1 MSPNALSRVAVAT
14 AITVSSITCLP
25 GAVRAATFDLTE
37 ATVSDINIAFDAG
50 ALTSERLA
58 QLYINRINTY
68 DKVGATPLNSI
79 VVVNPDALEIAR
91 ELDLERQTT
100 GPRSKLHGI
109 PLIVKDN
116 YDTFDLPTT
125 GGSLSLAGSIPP
137 NDAFQVRKLRE
148 AGAIVLAKSNMAE
161 FAFSPNQTVSSILG
175 TTRNPYD
182 LSRVPA
188 GSSGGTAAAVA
199 ANFGTLGLGTDTGNS
214 IRGPSSHTALVGIRS
229 TIGVT
234 SRDGIIPLFLNRDI
248 GGPMVRTVED
258 AALVLSTIAGYDPA
272 DPSTAVSKDVE
283 LPDYTAFLDTDG
295 LTGARIGVIDQLF
308 RPTPE
313 NDFTSTA
320 DPEVVSLM
328 DRAIADLA
336 GKGAAI
342 ESVGIPGL
350 SELVGQVWSGANTF
364 NYDINRY
371 LESLGP
377 DAPVKSL
384 DDIIAS
390 GLYDPSIK
398 DNLLNAAEIGDVLP
412 ESREDF
418 LASEAARD
426 AMREVVLSL
435 MDSGDYDALIYP
447 TWSNPP
453 RLVGDL
459 DSPSGNNSFQ
469 LSPPT
474 GFPALTVPM
483 GFTVNKSL
491 PAGLQ
496 FLGRPFDEST
506 LIKLTY
512 SYEQATQYRQPPDLF
527 PALSGEE
534 IEYKQVPEPTMLT
547 ALVALGVGTLGIR
560 VAKRC
565 RCQGMVAVIR

>member
-1 MSPNALSRVAVAT
+1 MSTSPLIRLAVVT
-14 AITVSSITCLP
+14 AITLSPITFS
-25 GAVRAATFDLTE
+25 AEAARAAAFDLTE
-37 ATVSDINIAFDAG
+37 ATVSDINRAFDAG
-50 ALTSERLA
+50 TLTSERLV

-68 DKVGATPLNSI
+68 DKVGNTPLNSI
-79 VVVNPDALEIAR
+79 VVVNSNALDIAR
-91 ELDLERQTT
+91 ELDLERQMS
-100 GPRSKLHGI
+100 GPRSKLHGVPI
-109 PLIVKDN
+109 IVKDN

-125 GGSLSLAGSIPP
+125 GGSLSLAGSVPP
-137 NDAFQVRKLRE
+137 DDAFQVRKLRE
-148 AGAIVLAKSNMAE
+148 AGAVVLAKSNMAE
-161 FAFSPNQTVSSILG
+161 FAFSPNQTVSSIVG

-272 DPSTAVSKDVE
+272 DPSTAVIKDVE
-283 LPDYTAFLDTDG
+283 LPDYTAFLDADG
-295 LTGARIGVIDQLF
+295 LKGSRIGVIDQLF

-313 NDFTSTA
+313 NEFTSTA
-320 DPEVVSLM
+320 DPEVVELM

-336 GKGAAI
+336 VQGAAV

-350 SELVGQVWSGANTF
+350 SDLVGQVWSGANTF

-371 LESLGP
+371 LETLGS

-390 GLYDPSIK
+390 GRYDPSIEN
-398 DNLLNAAEIGDVLP
+398 NLLNAAEIGDVPP

-418 LASEAARD
+418 LASEAAREV
-426 AMREVVLSL
+426 MREVVLSL

-459 DSPSGNNSFQ
+459 ESPSGNNSFQ

-483 GFTVNKSL
+483 GFTVDDTL

-496 FLGRPFDEST
+496 FLGRPFDEGT
-506 LIKLTY
+506 LIKLAY
-512 SYEQATQYRQPPDLF
+512 SYEQATQHRRPPGLF

-534 IEYKQVPEPTMLT
+534 VEPEQVPEPAMLP
-547 ALVALGVGTLGIR
+547 ALLALGIGTLGLR
-560 VAKRC
+560 FAKRFC
-565 RCQGMVAVIR
+565 

>member
-1 MSPNALSRVAVAT
+1 MPLNALSQIAAAT
-14 AITVSSITCLP
+14 AITLSSILFSS
-25 GAVRAATFDLTE
+25 GAVRAATFELTE
-37 ATVSDINIAFDAG
+37 ATVSDINNAFDAG
-50 ALTSERLA
+50 SLTSEQLV

-68 DKVGATPLNSI
+68 DKAGNTPLNSI
-79 VVVNPDALEIAR
+79 VVVNPNALDIAR
-91 ELDLERQTT
+91 ELDLERQVS
-100 GPRSKLHGI
+100 GPRSRLHGI
-109 PLIVKDN
+109 PVIVKDN

-125 GGSLSLAGSIPP
+125 GGSLSLAGSLPP
-137 NDAFQVRKLRE
+137 DDAFQVRKLRE
-148 AGAIVLAKSNMAE
+148 AGAIMLAKSNMAE

-182 LSRVPA
+182 LNRVPA

-229 TIGVT
+229 TIGLT

-272 DPSTAVSKDVE
+272 DPSTAVIKDVE
-283 LPDYTAFLDTDG
+283 LPDYTTFLDVNG
-295 LTGARIGVIDQLF
+295 LQGARIGVIDQLF

-313 NDFTSTA
+313 NEFTSTA
-320 DPEVVSLM
+320 DPEVVGLM
-328 DRAIADLA
+328 DQAIADLM
-336 GKGAAI
+336 GQGAMV

-350 SELVGQVWSGANTF
+350 SELVGQVWSGANTL

-390 GLYDPSIK
+390 GLYAPYIE
-398 DNLLNAAEIGDVLP
+398 DNLLNAAEIGDVPP
-412 ESREDF
+412 ESRADF
-418 LASEAARD
+418 LASEAAREV
-426 AMREVVLSL
+426 MREVVLSL
-435 MDSGDYDALIYP
+435 MDGGDYDALIYP

-453 RLVGDL
+453 RPVGDL
-459 DSPSGNNSFQ
+459 ESPSGNNSFQ

-483 GFTVNKSL
+483 GFTVNETL

-496 FLGRPFDEST
+496 FLGRPFDEGT
-506 LIKLTY
+506 LIELAY
-512 SYEQATQYRQPPDLF
+512 SYEQATQHRRPPELF
-527 PALSGEE
+527 PALPGEE
-534 IEYKQVPEPTMLT
+534 IQPEQVPEPAMLP
-547 ALVALGVGTLGIR
+547 ALIALGMGALGIR
-560 VAKRC
+560 SAKRC
-565 RCQGMVAVIR
+565 C